1 MGQKNGLN
9 RVNLIEDLSRGAAV
23 YKGVS
28 EKEIKALF
36 MKLGGVN
43 KLPPPVENEKYTKL
57 NGRKAL
63 RYTVTTPNGD
73 KITLRN
79 FSEAS
84 EISSAK
90 WTLDIPV
97 SIGKKTKVIELKFQ

>member
-1 MGQKNGLN
+1 MKNGLN
-9 RVNLIEDLSRGAAV
+9 RVVGV

-28 EKEIKALF
+28 EKEVKALF
-36 MKLGGVN
+36 MRLGGVN
-43 KLPPPVENEKYTKL
+43 KLPTSVENEKYTKL
-57 NGRKAL
+57 NGKKAL

-79 FSEAS
+79 FSETS
-84 EISSAK
+84 EVSSAK

-97 SIGKKTKVIELKFQ
+97 SVGKKTKIVELKFQ